1 MRCKDSQRLLVSWL
15 YGELSDEE
23 RKQMEGHLSR
33 CSHCRQAKEKIQQA
47 KAMLEQWE
55 VAEPSWKS
63 VILPGRAPRWRG
75 WYYWLF
81 GGATPLRRAAAV
93 AMMVAV
99 VGLVVFSLMNL
110 RVSYARGDFS
120 IGLSL
125 VPPRSEVVRLGVDR
139 EALQQEILRAHEA
152 TLVMVNQ
159 LMLNYRQVQQ
169 EDLAAALQRLSAQ
182 WQLLRRV
189 DLEYIGDGFDLIQ
202 RQTYNDLQRTN
213 QLLNLVLIG
222 AQEEKK

>member
-23 RKQMEGHLSR
+23 RKQMEEHLSR
-33 CSHCRQAKEKIQQA
+33 CSLCRQAKEKIQQA
-47 KAMLEQWE
+47 KGILEQWE

-63 VILPGRAPRWRG
+63 VILPGREPRWRG

-99 VGLVVFSLMNL
+99 VGLVVFSLLNL

-125 VPPRSEVVRLGVDR
+125 VPPRSEVVRLGVDQ
-139 EALQQEILRAHEA
+139 EALQQELLRAQED
-152 TLVMVNQ
+152 TLDLVNR
-159 LMLNYRQVQQ
+159 LMLVYYQKQQ
-169 EDLAAALQRLSAQ
+169 EDLATALQRLSAQ
-182 WQLLRRV
+182 WQLLRHA
-189 DLEYIGDGFDLIQ
+189 DLEYIGDGFDTIQ
-202 RQTYNDLQRTN
+202 QRTYQDLQRTN
-213 QLLNLVLIG
+213 QLLNLVLTS

>member
-1 MRCKDSQRLLVSWL
+1 MRCKDSQQLLVSWL

-33 CSHCRQAKEKIQQA
+33 CSHCRQAKEKIQQT

-63 VILPGRAPRWRG
+63 VILPGREPRWRG

-81 GGATPLRRAAAV
+81 GGATTLRRAAAV

-99 VGLVVFSLMNL
+99 VGLVVFSLLNL
-110 RVSYARGDFS
+110 RVSYAGGDFS

-125 VPPRSEVVRLGVDR
+125 VPPRSEVVRLGIDQ
-139 EALQQEILRAHEA
+139 EALQQEILMVQED
-152 TLVMVNQ
+152 TLDLVNK
-159 LMLNYRQVQQ
+159 LMLAYYQKHQ
-169 EDLAAALQRLSAQ
+169 EDLATALQRLSAQ
-182 WQLLRRV
+182 WQLLRRA
-189 DLEYIGDGFDLIQ
+189 DLEYIGDGLDLIQ
-202 RQTYNDLQRTN
+202 QRTYQDLQRTN
-213 QLLNLVLIG
+213 QLLNLVLTS

>member
-1 MRCKDSQRLLVSWL
+1 MGCKEYQQLLVSWL

-23 RKQMEGHLSR
+23 RKQMEEHLSH

-47 KAMLEQWE
+47 KGILEQWE

-63 VILPGRAPRWRG
+63 VILPGREPRWRG

-93 AMMVAV
+93 AVMVAV
-99 VGLVVFSLMNL
+99 VGLVVFSLLNL

-125 VPPRSEVVRLGVDR
+125 IPPRSEVVRLAVDQ
-139 EALQQEILRAHEA
+139 EALQQELLSAKED
-152 TLVMVNQ
+152 TLDLVNS
-159 LMLNYRQVQQ
+159 LMLAYYQKQQ
-169 EDLAAALQRLSAQ
+169 EDLATALQRLSAQ

-189 DLEYIGDGFDLIQ
+189 DLEYIGDGFDTIQ
-202 RQTYNDLQRTN
+202 QRTYRDLQRTN
-213 QLLNLVLIG
+213 QLLNLVLTS

>member
-1 MRCKDSQRLLVSWL
+1 MKCKESQRLLVSWL

-47 KAMLEQWE
+47 KGTLEQWE
-55 VAEPSWKS
+55 VEEPSWKS
-63 VILPGRAPRWRG
+63 VILPGREPRWRG

-93 AMMVAV
+93 AVMVAV
-99 VGLVVFSLMNL
+99 VGLVVFSLLNL
-110 RVSYARGDFS
+110 RVSYAGGDVS
-120 IGLSL
+120 VGLSL
-125 VPPRSEVVRLGVDR
+125 VPPRSEVVRLAVDQ
-139 EALQQEILRAHEA
+139 EALTQERLMVQEE
-152 TLVMVNQ
+152 TLDLVNK
-159 LMLNYRQVQQ
+159 LMLAYHQKQQ
-169 EDLAAALQRLSAQ
+169 EDLATALQRITAQ

-189 DLEYIGDGFDLIQ
+189 DLEYIGDGFDTIQ
-202 RQTYNDLQRTN
+202 QQTYRDLQRTN
-213 QLLNLVLIG
+213 QLLNLVLTS